1 MWLTAP
7 LSLPTS
13 WLLDFCLPRRRSPAG
28 PDDAALPSLL
38 GGRQRLKTILALHGD
53 REGLGGELKE
63 DEVKASGVWLW
74 YRTTAVDITVDNVI
88 CAPLQIRPPFGSL
101 CSGS

>member
-63 DEVKASGVWLW
+63 DEVKASGGVSI
-74 YRTTAVDITVDNVI
+74 A
-88 CAPLQIRPPFGSL
+88 
-101 CSGS
+101 